1 LLKTPVGRKEE
12 RQEGETNMTYFEGS
26 VSRETLRAALIV
38 AMIAILIAASGAV
51 SGVHAL
57 HEGRTKKSADKVLYI
72 WAGDQARVA
81 PDFLAVIDFD
91 EDSPTYGH
99 VMRTLPLP
107 APGNVGNEP
116 HHCHMSADEKVLA
129 CGGLLSLLRGQNGI
143 FFFDVKNANK
153 PRFMF
158 SAGANESAIADDFL
172 PLEKG
177 GFLVTMMG
185 SASGGAPGRLAEFD
199 RQLNLVA
206 EWPHQPP
213 LDGSS
218 LADFN
223 PHGID
228 ARPEINLLVTSDF
241 INPVTTLNS
250 FAGDVELRGAIRV
263 WDMSSRTILRTI
275 RLPVI
280 AGSMDVKLIPNDPEA
295 HAIVTNMFEGIAYSV
310 DTRTGQVFQAFDCD
324 DVVPH
329 IDTPVPGGMLQI
341 LAVNSTGDRLLF
353 GLFQTGQIGMLDISN
368 PTSFS
373 QVGPLVDLGLG
384 AGPHDIVLTDDDK
397 RLVVTDYFLNED
409 DFGKIH
415 FEGDHKV
422 HVIKVTPDAL
432 SLDTR
437 FNLDFNTTFPT
448 GPARPHGIAM
458 K

>member
-1 LLKTPVGRKEE
+1 MIIRFAENRKIIPA
-12 RQEGETNMTYFEGS
+12 T
-26 VSRETLRAALIV
+26 VIAV
-38 AMIAILIAASGAV
+38 MIAVLISMPGAP
-51 SGVHAL
+51 SGVNAQDENDL
-57 HEGRTKKSADKVLYI
+57 NGGRDTVLYI

-91 EDSPTYGH
+91 EDSPTYGQ
-99 VMRTLPLP
+99 VIRTVPVP
-107 APGNVGNEP
+107 PPGNVGNEP
-116 HHCHMSADEKVLA
+116 HHCHLSADKKVLG

-143 FFFDVKNANK
+143 FFFDVKNAKK

-158 SAGANESAIADDFL
+158 STSANESSITDDFL
-172 PLEKG
+172 PLGEG
-177 GFLVTMMG
+177 GFLITMMG
-185 SASGGAPGRLAEFD
+185 SATGGAPGRLAEFD
-199 RQLNLVA
+199 ANLNLVA
-206 EWPHQPP
+206 EWPQQPP

-241 INPVTTLNS
+241 INPVTTLNA
-250 FAGDVELRGAIRV
+250 FPGDVELRGAIRV
-263 WDMSSRTILRTI
+263 WDMASRQIVRTV
-275 RLPVI
+275 RLPVV
-280 AGSMDVKLIPNDPEA
+280 AGSMDVKLIPKDPGA

-310 DTRTGQVFQAFDCD
+310 DTSTGQVFLAFDCEN
-324 DVVPH
+324 VVPH
-329 IDTPVPGGMLQI
+329 IETSVRGGMLQI
-341 LAVNSTGDRLLF
+341 LAVTSAGDRLLF
-353 GLFQTGQIGMLDISN
+353 GLFQTGQIGMLDITN
-368 PTSFS
+368 PTSFT

-384 AGPHDIVLTDDDK
+384 AGPHDIVLTEDNK

-422 HVIKVTPDAL
+422 HVIKVSPDAL
-432 SLDTR
+432 TLDTR
-437 FNLDFNTTFPT
+437 FNLDFNTAFPT

>member
-1 LLKTPVGRKEE
+1 MKSFDRSLTHK
-12 RQEGETNMTYFEGS
+12 
-26 VSRETLRAALIV
+26 TLRATLIA
-38 AMIAILIAASGAV
+38 AMIAILIAASDAV
-51 SGVHAL
+51 SGVRAR
-57 HEGRTKKSADKVLYI
+57 HEDDSKRRSDKVLYV

-91 EDSPTYGH
+91 EDSATYGH
-99 VMRTLPLP
+99 VMRTVPLP
-107 APGNVGNEP
+107 APGNAGNEA
-116 HHCHMSADEKVLA
+116 HHCHLSADEKVLG

-143 FFFDVKNANK
+143 FFFDVKNEKK

-158 SAGANESAIADDFL
+158 SARANESAIADDFL

-185 SASGGAPGRLAEFD
+185 SATGGAPGRLAEFD

-206 EWPHQPP
+206 EWPKQSP

-228 ARPEINLLVTSDF
+228 ARPELNLLVTSDF
-241 INPVTTLNS
+241 INPETSLNS
-250 FAGDVELRGAIRV
+250 FPGDVELRGAIRV
-263 WDMSSRTILRTI
+263 WDMSHRTILRTI
-275 RLPVI
+275 RLPVV
-280 AGSMDVKLIPNDPEA
+280 AGSMDVKLIPNDPGA

-310 DTRTGQVFQAFDCD
+310 DTRTGQVFKAFDCEN
-324 DVVPH
+324 VVPH
-329 IDTPVPGGMLQI
+329 IDTSVPGGMLQI
-341 LAVNSTGDRLLF
+341 LAVTSRGDRLIF
-353 GLFQTGQIGMLDISN
+353 GLFQTGQIGMLDITN

-384 AGPHDIVLTDDDK
+384 AGPHDLVLTDDDK

-432 SLDTR
+432 TLDTR
-437 FNLDFNTTFPT
+437 FNLDFNTAFPT
-448 GPARPHGIAM
+448 GPARPHGISM